1 MPQNEAKSQRIPF
14 QCSLKGRYKPSIFM
28 TVVAFLHVK
37 RLHISTL
44 AFFIVCITVKLKA
57 RFENL
62 QMLLVRGSN

>member
-1 MPQNEAKSQRIPF
+1 
-14 QCSLKGRYKPSIFM
+14 M